1 MAKNN
6 RPIVYSTNPDFKL
19 EEEDTNEKE
28 TIPAKDQTL
37 YLSLERIKGGKVA
50 TIIENFKGKTEDLET
65 LGKQLKTKCGVGGSV
80 KDGIIII
87 QGDNRDKAMLYLQ
100 SLAYKVKKKGG

>member
-6 RPIVYSTNPDFKL
+6 RPIVYSTNPDFNF
-19 EEEDTNEKE
+19 ESDEANERE
-28 TIPAKDQTL
+28 TILAKDQTL

-50 TIIENFKGKTEDLET
+50 TIIENFIGKTEDLET